1 MLCGAMIDSVQRHS
15 LNWLIESGLPVSLY
29 HCTAEI
35 HIVETCCHKRC
46 ELSRLSNLRPVKC
59 RHSLSLLS
67 LWLVELIFQGLFIIC
82 QWSRI
87 CELMIVSIIFTS
99 QPYLHLFFLQYTRD
113 LPWQSSGYHCFYC
126 RGHGFDPSS
135 GNKDPTGPPVQS
147 KIKSI
152 ICRNLGT

>member
-1 MLCGAMIDSVQRHS
+1 MNILIVEDRMPCGSMIDSVQRHS
-15 LNWLIESGLPVSLY
+15 LNWLIESGLPLSSY
-29 HCTAEI
+29 RCTVEI

-46 ELSRLSNLRPVKC
+46 ELSHRNLRPVKC

-99 QPYLHLFFLQYTRD
+99 QPYLQLFFLQYTRD
-113 LPWQSSGYHCFYC
+113 LPWQSSGYHSVSTAE
-126 RGHGFDPSS
+126 GMGLIP
-135 GNKDPTGPPVQS
+135 GQGM
-147 KIKSI
+147 KIPQAHQCSQK
-152 ICRNLGT
+152 